1 MAANFIHVEVRSFNK
16 NPFHKDY
23 GSLQKNYCILLY
35 EFPTYFHGKLYF
47 YGNEKN
53 YIRFSNPLASRCF
66 AQSSRN
72 CYKSDFKEIT
82 KRYSFREFVEN
93 YHPQTTDERL
103 ITSFETFA
111 EYFACLRNP
120 SCIGAFYFELGE
132 GNLIFEK
139 AHHWI
144 VLDLCQKYFPTSE
157 SILFHH
163 FRSTCYSWCNN
174 VFAIHQLC
182 LGS

>member
-1 MAANFIHVEVRSFNK
+1 MEVFKKIIAFFCMN
-16 NPFHKDY
+16 
-23 GSLQKNYCILLY
+23 SLRIST
-35 EFPTYFHGKLYF
+35 E
-47 YGNEKN
+47 N
-53 YIRFSNPLASRCF
+53 YISMEMKRIIFVFPIPQRRDVLRR
-66 AQSSRN
+66 SSRN

-120 SCIGAFYFELGE
+120 SCAGAFYCELGE